1 MHRNQVNR
9 LEEQREKKEELVD
22 KKLEFISS
30 GILLDMAKDEYTKER
45 ERANALDSKASF
57 FITVIVAAATVFVPI
72 IPFEKLVRLYQD
84 GVCAQ
89 KCIVSVFLVVVAIAF
104 IFLVLAFRKLYDAY
118 KLTGYKRPNLDCIEI
133 ENNHTAKNDEL
144 NKGLCDHYKTVV
156 DDSIKVNGKKCDSIA
171 AGIKYCGTGLLLL
184 IISTIGLLITVGG

>member
-1 MHRNQVNR
+1 M
-9 LEEQREKKEELVD
+9 EEQREKKEELVD

-104 IFLVLAFRKLYDAY
+104 IFLVLALSKS
-118 KLTGYKRPNLDCIEI
+118 
-133 ENNHTAKNDEL
+133 
-144 NKGLCDHYKTVV
+144 KT
-156 DDSIKVNGKKCDSIA
+156 
-171 AGIKYCGTGLLLL
+171 
-184 IISTIGLLITVGG
+184 TIQLKMMS